1 MRRSPQGSLFRGSGG
16 GREGGAA
23 GVHCISQHPGQ
34 VVSALEYECVYTC
47 VCKCVCVHC
56 ISQHSGQVVSSLE
69 YECVCV
75 SV

>member
-47 VCKCVCVHC
+47 VCKCVCALHFAALWPGGELPGV
-56 ISQHSGQVVSSLE
+56 
-69 YECVCV
+69 
-75 SV
+75 